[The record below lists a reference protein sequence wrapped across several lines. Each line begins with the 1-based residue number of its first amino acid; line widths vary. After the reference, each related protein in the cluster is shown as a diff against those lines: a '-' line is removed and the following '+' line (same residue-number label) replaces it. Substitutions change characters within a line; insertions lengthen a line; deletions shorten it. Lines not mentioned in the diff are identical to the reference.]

1 MQAPNLVAEESPPK
15 KIRIDSRAH
24 PLYVALMSELRVE
37 FTPPLLVLDT
47 YKKAAA
53 EITVSVTHG
62 DNRSPYQVPLHTN
75 LSKTGRIDV
84 YA

>member
-1 MQAPNLVAEESPPK
+1 MTEEQPTKSI
-15 KIRIDSRAH
+15 KIDRRAH
-24 PLYVALMSELRVE
+24 PLYVALMSELKVE

-53 EITVSVTHG
+53 EITVSITHG
-62 DNRSPYQVPLHTN
+62 YNRSPYQVPLHTN
-75 LSKTGRIDV
+75 LSKNGRVDV